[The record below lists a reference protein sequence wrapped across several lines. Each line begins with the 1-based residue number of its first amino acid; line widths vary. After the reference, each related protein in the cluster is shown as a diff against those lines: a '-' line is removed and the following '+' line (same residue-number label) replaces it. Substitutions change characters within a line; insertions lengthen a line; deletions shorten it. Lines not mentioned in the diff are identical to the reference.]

1 MPPQPKTR
9 PLGEMLRRAGL
20 LSPAQLAVVLQDQ
33 QWQPDLRIGDIL
45 ELRGWVKRDAI
56 EFFAEQWPQLAT
68 NGRDQ
73 PIGYYF
79 QQAGLL
85 DAHQVDALLQEQAQA
100 GLRIGALAV
109 LHGWLSQETLD
120 WFLRS
125 LAPEEAAASA
135 FIKRKQASDSDGQ
148 RPALRGD
155 RASQAGQAGAKS
167 QAAQAQPSPPKPVAG
182 PPANAATEPP
192 VDDIPW
198 VD

>member
-1 MPPQPKTR
+1 MPAHTKTR
-9 PLGEMLRRAGL
+9 PLGEMLQRAGL
-20 LSPAQLAVVLQDQ
+20 LSQAQLDVVLRDQ

-56 EFFAEQWPQLAT
+56 EFFAEQWPKLVAV
-68 NGRDQ
+68 GRDS

-85 DAHQVDALLQEQAQA
+85 DAHQVEALLKEQAQA

-125 LAPEEAAASA
+125 LAPEESASSA
-135 FIKRKQASDSDGQ
+135 FIKRKQVNNGDGPAGPVSDH
-148 RPALRGD
+148 RGSP
-155 RASQAGQAGAKS
+155 ASQPQPKMATDLQADAPSKP
-167 QAAQAQPSPPKPVAG
+167 QP
-182 PPANAATEPP
+182 
-192 VDDIPW
+192 DDISW
-198 VD
+198 AG